1 MEARKLRISDDT
13 GNIIPERVVTD
24 TETGRTLRIKN
35 TEILDKIDRLSVLS
49 ERLSAKKAAFKK
61 ETDSLSSEVDRL
73 KQEILT
79 YASENK
85 LSELRANSAVATFSS
100 GISRSV
106 DAKKLLKFLSG
117 LGRAKDFYSFVD
129 VRIGDVTK
137 NFGEV
142 VLESAGVLDVNVKQY
157 SSIKVKGL

>member
-1 MEARKLRISDDT
+1 MEARKLRISEDKV
-13 GNIIPERVVTD
+13 NIETD
-24 TETGRTLRIKN
+24 QVMPDVETSRALRIKN
-35 TEILDKIDRLSVLS
+35 TEILDKIDRLSILS
-49 ERLSAKKAAFKK
+49 ERLSAKKAELKK

-117 LGRAKDFYSFVD
+117 LGRAQDFYSFVD